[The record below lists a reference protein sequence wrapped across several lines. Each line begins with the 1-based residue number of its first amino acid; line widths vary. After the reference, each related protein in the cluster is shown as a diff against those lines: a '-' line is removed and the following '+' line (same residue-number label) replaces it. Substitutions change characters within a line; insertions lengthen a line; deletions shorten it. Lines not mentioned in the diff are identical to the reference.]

1 MMNQKKPD
9 QKIINDLFS
18 ANPEKVIHTI
28 NRIKEIGNK
37 DYLPALFDLL
47 LSNPDTDVKNEI
59 EIILGTIKDKSSV
72 SLFVEALQNE
82 KYKTIQKSLL
92 MACWQNGLDYSLF
105 LPVFVNLVINENWE
119 TAFEAFTVIENMEF
133 LPEDKTIAEA
143 ELKIQQALPSAT
155 GQNEYFLKEILA
167 HISSF

>member
-1 MMNQKKPD
+1 MNQKKPD
-9 QKIINDLFS
+9 LKIINDLFS

-37 DYLPALFDLL
+37 DYLPSLFDLL

-59 EIILGTIKDKSSV
+59 EIILGTIKDKNSV

-82 KYKTIQKSLL
+82 KYKTIQKPLL
-92 MACWQNGLDYSLF
+92 MACWQNGLDYSLY
-105 LPVFVNLVINENWE
+105 LLVFVDLVIHENWE

-155 GQNEYFLKEILA
+155 GQNEYFLKEILV
-167 HISSF
+167 HINSF